1 MAEVTFLGSLKEE
14 SRKDYIAIFETEWP
28 LWVGGILLAFL
39 AIMMILWARP
49 WGVAAGVRNWGDWV
63 FYFIGVQGSRPTSP
77 LLHTTSV
84 MNIGLLAG
92 AVASSLMGRQF
103 AVRRAPNI
111 EYLKGLAGGILM
123 GIGAA
128 LARGCNVGGF
138 FSAIGT
144 LSLGGFAMMI
154 GLMAGAFIGFR
165 YLVWELNALQRKPM
179 SAPKPKAAGKVKID
193 WGKVQPYLGV
203 IMLVLGLVAFRVYA
217 NIHYTDIGG
226 LLLFGLLIGFVM
238 HRSRFCF
245 VRAFRCPFMTGD
257 AEMVRAVAM
266 SLFIYAFGSMII
278 KWRGIQPELM
288 GVYHPFWFGSLI
300 GGVIFGIGMVIAGGC
315 GSGTLWRAAEGQ
327 TKLWVALV
335 GFALSQ
341 SLVYMFLRRADLLD
355 KLGRAIFM
363 PDLFSWQLTM
373 PILAIILIFWAFV
386 AIWNEKAEK
395 FVIF

>member
-1 MAEVTFLGSLKEE
+1 
-14 SRKDYIAIFETEWP
+14 
-28 LWVGGILLAFL
+28 
-39 AIMMILWARP
+39 
-49 WGVAAGVRNWGDWV
+49 
-63 FYFIGVQGSRPTSP
+63 
-77 LLHTTSV
+77 
-84 MNIGLLAG
+84 
-92 AVASSLMGRQF
+92 
-103 AVRRAPNI
+103 
-111 EYLKGLAGGILM
+111 
-123 GIGAA
+123 
-128 LARGCNVGGF
+128 
-138 FSAIGT
+138 
-144 LSLGGFAMMI
+144 
-154 GLMAGAFIGFR
+154 
-165 YLVWELNALQRKPM
+165 
-179 SAPKPKAAGKVKID
+179 
-193 WGKVQPYLGV
+193 
-203 IMLVLGLVAFRVYA
+203 
-217 NIHYTDIGG
+217 
-226 LLLFGLLIGFVM
+226 
-238 HRSRFCF
+238 

-257 AEMVRAVAM
+257 AEMVRVVAM

-341 SLVYMFLRRADLLD
+341 SLVYMFLRRTDLLD